1 MLTEKDKSEALK
13 WIKEGRKLD
22 IVADL
27 MGLTTKELLMELDG
41 ISVQPKKEKTHQ
53 KSRRKL
59 TDIQTQRLLEDWNND
74 VPRRIMLRRYHYKSW
89 TTLRYTVSYYRR
101 KRNMPFKA
109 RENRGVNTVLLLERK
124 WKG

>member
-1 MLTEKDKSEALK
+1 MLAEKDKSEALK

-41 ISVQPKKEKTHQ
+41 ISVQPKKEKTPQ
-53 KSRRKL
+53 KARRKL

-89 TTLRYTVSYYRR
+89 TVLRYTVSYYRR